1 MDVDAKVT
9 IIHII
14 GGIVAAFLSFK
25 LTTGLISGINNEAV
39 AILLA
44 LVILYLCGQVS
55 ERIFGKEAVGG
66 FKGWLWSGIVPF
78 LFIWI
83 LLWVL
88 LFNINPMPP
97 IPAGK

>member
-1 MDVDAKVT
+1 MDIDAKVT
-9 IIHII
+9 IIHVI
-14 GGIVAAFLSFK
+14 GGLIAAFFSYA
-25 LTTGLISGINNEAV
+25 LTTGMIAGINNEAI

-44 LVILYLCGQVS
+44 LVILYIFGQIS

-83 LLWVL
+83 VVWILLL
-88 LFNINPMPP
+88 QINPVPP
-97 IPAGK
+97 INMAR

>member
-14 GGIVAAFLSFK
+14 GGLIAAFLSYG
-25 LTTGLISGINNEAV
+25 LTTGLFMGINNEAF
-39 AILLA
+39 AIILSLI
-44 LVILYLCGQVS
+44 ILYIFGQIS
-55 ERIFGKEAVGG
+55 EKIFGKEAVGG

-83 LLWVL
+83 VIWIL
-88 LFNINPMPP
+88 LFNVNPVPP
-97 IPAGK
+97 INVR